1 MKGKH
6 LVNYL
11 AVATDTWEDGS
22 VRGIYLL
29 CRFENIKRKYKLHF
43 KVKTDVEQCRE
54 EKSDFIPEILLEDEK
69 GFKLCCNVKTGMPEF
84 YTADGKLLAK
94 WSSRI
99 SYDDRSYCFHF
110 FVMEGEPGIYLL
122 SKIKYPYTE
131 ERELAASQAFNLG
144 RCFDRNWEEAVPM
157 ELTLALDDSDVI
169 EKRNFMED
177 ISSYPLSDFWEA
189 FWQNRNIDSFNHQ
202 LTGGVLA
209 VHDEKRGLV
218 LAHAR
223 QVCGSMA
230 HCPMRLKSIG
240 EKSIVSM
247 NPFGTYDGRQRY
259 YPTQGNGSVAELYE
273 AVMPQA
279 GSLAPAYNGASEL
292 CIQRI
297 SDYFC
302 EEKRND
308 VQAFADGCVVYAVNG
323 SIKRFRDD
331 NVILHQ
337 PKTIDVD
344 GKKLLLLSAIMG
356 KKSSFVRSV
365 IRFLQNVTRFT

>member
-11 AVATDTWEDGS
+11 AVATYTWEDGS

-69 GFKLCCNVKTGMPEF
+69 GFKLCCNVKTGIPEF
-84 YTADGKLLAK
+84 YTVDGKLLAK

-157 ELTLALDDSDVI
+157 ELTLALDDSAVI
-169 EKRNFMED
+169 EKRNFME
-177 ISSYPLSDFWEA
+177 
-189 FWQNRNIDSFNHQ
+189 HQ
-202 LTGGVLA
+202 
-209 VHDEKRGLV
+209 
-218 LAHAR
+218 
-223 QVCGSMA
+223 
-230 HCPMRLKSIG
+230 
-240 EKSIVSM
+240 
-247 NPFGTYDGRQRY
+247 
-259 YPTQGNGSVAELYE
+259 
-273 AVMPQA
+273 
-279 GSLAPAYNGASEL
+279 
-292 CIQRI
+292 
-297 SDYFC
+297 
-302 EEKRND
+302 
-308 VQAFADGCVVYAVNG
+308 
-323 SIKRFRDD
+323 
-331 NVILHQ
+331 
-337 PKTIDVD
+337 
-344 GKKLLLLSAIMG
+344 
-356 KKSSFVRSV
+356 SFVYSRYLIIIVKQSRMMYRHLRMV
-365 IRFLQNVTRFT
+365 VSYML